1 MKREKPAKRNV
12 LVVDDER
19 DVCLTIKEVLE
30 GYGFD
35 VDSYH
40 DPTMALENF
49 RANLYELLILD
60 IKMPKMNG
68 FELFQ
73 EVKKIDD
80 KVKICFLTALSELK
94 EYKAIIRRVCP
105 KLDER
110 YIIKKPIENEV
121 LVRQLNQILLL

>member
-1 MKREKPAKRNV
+1 MKKEPAKRNI
-12 LVVDDER
+12 LVVDDEK
-19 DVCLTIKEVLE
+19 DVCLTIEKVLE
-30 GYGFD
+30 DYGFN
-35 VDSYH
+35 VNSYH

-49 RANLYELLILD
+49 KANLYDLLILD

-94 EYKAIIRRVCP
+94 EYKAIIRKVCP

-110 YIIKKPIENEV
+110 CIIKKPIENEV
-121 LVRQLNQILLL
+121 LVRQLNQILL

>member
-1 MKREKPAKRNV
+1 MKKEPAKRNI
-12 LVVDDER
+12 LVVDDEK
-19 DVCLTIKEVLE
+19 DVCLTIEKVLE
-30 GYGFD
+30 DYGFN
-35 VDSYH
+35 VNSYH

-49 RANLYELLILD
+49 KANLYDLLILD

-94 EYKAIIRRVCP
+94 EYEAIIRRVCP

-121 LVRQLNQILLL
+121 LVRQLNQILL